1 MGVSGPLKRSGKD
14 PIARNILKRKGR
26 KGIFSGLRGKTE

>member
-1 MGVSGPLKRSGKD
+1 MGASGPMKRCGKD
-14 PIARNILKRKGR
+14 PIAKTILKRKGR